1 MSLAKSIADQLN
13 GRKSGNG
20 FVIPTIC
27 HGGTGFNLQISDGY
41 NGKLSAYCH
50 SNCCDYQTIMQALED
65 GGYKPRDNFTPE
77 QKQAFKKVT
86 NRTELMRLLY
96 HEMHVLLLPVE
107 VRFFDRYKR
116 NCREYIAAHPEY
128 KPMPAELWERE
139 KIAINRVHELTGK
152 LK

>member
-1 MSLAKSIADQLN
+1 MSLAESIADQLN

-50 SNCCDYQTIMQALED
+50 SNSCDYQTIMQALED
-65 GGYKPRDNFTPE
+65 GGYKPRDNFSPE
-77 QKQAFKKVT
+77 QKQEFKEVAS
-86 NRTELMRLLY
+86 RAELMRLFY
-96 HEMHVLLLPVE
+96 REMHVLLLPVE

-116 NCREYIAAHPEY
+116 NSRDYISSHPEY
-128 KPMPAELWERE
+128 RPMPAELWDRE
-139 KIAINRVHELTGK
+139 KIAINRIHELTGK